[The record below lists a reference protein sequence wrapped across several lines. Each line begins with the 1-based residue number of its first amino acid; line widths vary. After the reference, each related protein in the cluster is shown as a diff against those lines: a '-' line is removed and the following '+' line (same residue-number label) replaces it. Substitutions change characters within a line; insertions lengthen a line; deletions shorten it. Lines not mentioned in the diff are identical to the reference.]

1 MMGAATPGIRDE
13 FDVAW
18 GEECARK
25 GVFVEDTHTF
35 PQELAGLEAVSQ
47 GRKDI
52 RKVGK
57 ERSLRALEM
66 RKGAWDFILSPVG
79 SLGGSLGSGLLGE
92 VGREVT

>member
-1 MMGAATPGIRDE
+1 MSSMWLG
-13 FDVAW
+13 

-25 GVFVEDTHTF
+25 GVFVDDTHTF
-35 PQELAGLEAVSQ
+35 PQELSGLEAVSP

-66 RKGAWDFILSPVG
+66 RKGTWDFILSPVG
-79 SLGGSLGSGLLGE
+79 SLGGGLGSGLLGE